1 MLRRTV
7 FKAALAA
14 TGGALTSIA
23 AAEAAQ
29 AGGGF
34 PDIIGLPDGFQPEGI
49 AIGAGTT
56 FYVGS
61 LVDGAIYRGDLR
73 DGRGGL
79 FIPGRPGSQ
88 AIGLELDD
96 RGRLWVC
103 TGVGAAVY
111 QASTGR
117 RLAEWDFG
125 GSFVNDAKATGRA
138 VWFTDSYR
146 GVLVKVPIGRHGE
159 LPGPAG
165 FETVTPT
172 GPLAEV
178 DAFNN
183 GIESTECG
191 ALIIGQM
198 VAARLVRFDP
208 ATGGS
213 SVVDLRGGSAA
224 NADGLLRRGGVLYVV
239 RNFDNAI
246 SKFRLDADGGVARPI
261 GQLTSPAFDIPATI
275 GAFGTSIYAVNG
287 RFNIEAPAPTDTY
300 DVVRVAA

>member
-1 MLRRTV
+1 MQRRTV
-7 FKAALAA
+7 IKGVVAA
-14 TGGALTSIA
+14 TGGALTSIVVG
-23 AAEAAQ
+23 ETAQ
-29 AGGGF
+29 AGRL
-34 PDIIGLPDGFQPEGI
+34 PEIIGLPDGFQPEGI
-49 AIGAGTT
+49 AIGEGAI

-88 AIGLELDD
+88 AVGLELDD

-103 TGVGAAVY
+103 SGVGAAVY
-111 QASTGR
+111 QASTGL

-125 GSFVNDAKATGRA
+125 GGFVNDAKATGRD
-138 VWFTDSYR
+138 VWFTDSSR
-146 GVLVKVPIGRHGE
+146 GVLVRLPLGRHGE

-165 FETVTPT
+165 FETITPT
-172 GPLAEV
+172 GPLADPE
-178 DAFNN
+178 AFNN

-198 VAARLVRFDP
+198 ATGRLVRFDP
-208 ATGGS
+208 ATSTS
-213 SVVDLRGGSAA
+213 SVVDLRGGSVA

-246 SKFRLDADGGVARPI
+246 SKFRLDSDGRLARPI
-261 GQLTSPAFDIPATI
+261 GQLTSPAFDIPATV
-275 GAFGTSIYAVNG
+275 GAFGSSLYAVNG
-287 RFNIEAPAPTDTY
+287 RFNLEAPAPTDSY